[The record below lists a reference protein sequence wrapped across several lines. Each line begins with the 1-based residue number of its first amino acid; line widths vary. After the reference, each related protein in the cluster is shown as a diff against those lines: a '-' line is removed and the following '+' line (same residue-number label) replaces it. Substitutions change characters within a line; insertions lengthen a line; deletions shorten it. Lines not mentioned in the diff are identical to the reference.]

1 MAESISSPV
10 KKEDRRVR
18 RSKRLLKQA
27 FAALMLEK
35 EFREI
40 TVKDITERADLNR
53 GTFYLHYNDTVD
65 LLGKM
70 EQDVLNDLQDLFDE
84 WRKNVP
90 ERDELQK
97 IDVNGFFSPLFDY
110 IEANHSLCACLLQN
124 RAAADFMQ
132 KLQALIRENG
142 IAFMRSQG
150 VTEGQVSLDYF
161 FSYIAY
167 GTIGTLLYWF
177 QTGQSISR
185 EALVNCC
192 GQIAQS
198 AAVML
203 YQSER

>member
-1 MAESISSPV
+1 MAESTSAPV

-65 LLGKM
+65 LLRKM
-70 EQDVLNDLQDLFDE
+70 EKDVLDDLQRLFDE
-84 WRKNVP
+84 WRDALP
-90 ERDELQK
+90 EDQNLK
-97 IDVNGFFSPLFDY
+97 SVDVNGFFSPLFDY
-110 IEANHSLCACLLQN
+110 IETNRPLCACLLQN

-142 IAFMRSQG
+142 ISLMRSQG
-150 VTEGQVSLDYF
+150 VTEARVSLEYF

-192 GQIAQS
+192 GQIAEA
-198 AAVML
+198 AAVLL
-203 YQSER
+203 YKADA